1 MVFMQNNYG
10 EDKKMSF
17 QSFLREMFSCKADI
31 PASPKKSATQSPIIS
46 ANRDEDGVLS
56 ICRGQTPIGW
66 ISFDKSQRCYKAVTA
81 GGEVRNFTNEQ
92 AALGFVHE
100 QYA

>member
-1 MVFMQNNYG
+1 
-10 EDKKMSF
+10 MSF
-17 QSFLREMFSCKADI
+17 QSFFLEMFSCKADM
-31 PASPKKSATQSPIIS
+31 PASSKISATQSPIIS
-46 ANRDEDGVLS
+46 ASRDDDGVLS

-92 AALGFVHE
+92 AALEFVYG
-100 QYA
+100 QYV

>member
-1 MVFMQNNYG
+1 MTL
-10 EDKKMSF
+10 

-31 PASPKKSATQSPIIS
+31 PTSSKTSVTQSPIMS

-66 ISFDKSQRCYKAVTA
+66 ISFDKSQRCYKAITA

-92 AALGFVHE
+92 AALEFVYG
-100 QYA
+100 QYV